1 MLTPRSAL
9 MVALGL
15 GACAGDRLHNEA
27 TGLPDLPPG
36 VQAVSLLG
44 DTLTTLDLST
54 DVALERE
61 EQLAQARAAYE
72 ATPEDPDSIIWFG
85 RRLAYLGRYR
95 DAIATYTEG
104 IAVSA
109 GDAHMY
115 RHRGHRYI
123 SVREL
128 DRAIGD
134 FVKAT
139 RLVAGKPDEVEP
151 DGLPNARGIPTST
164 LQFNSWYHLGLAH
177 YLKGDFERAL
187 SSYGECIK
195 VSQNPDALSA
205 TSYWLYMTLR
215 RLGREDEAAA
225 ILEPIHADMDIIE
238 NYSYHR
244 LLLMYK
250 GELPPD
256 QIMASVEGALENA
269 TVGYGVGNWH
279 LFNGREEEAMQVFRR
294 IIRGPQWSAFGYIAA
309 EAELARA
316 PRSP

>member
-15 GACAGDRLHNEA
+15 GACASDRPHSEA

-44 DTLTTLDLST
+44 DTLTVLDLST
-54 DVALERE
+54 DVALDRQQ
-61 EQLAQARAAYE
+61 QLVQARAAYE
-72 ATPEDPDSIIWFG
+72 ATPEDADSIIWFG

-104 IAVSA
+104 IAISA
-109 GDAHMY
+109 GDARMY

-139 RLVAGKPDEVEP
+139 RLLADKPDEVEP

-187 SSYGECIK
+187 SSYRECVK
-195 VSQNPDALSA
+195 VSRNPDALSA

-215 RLGREDEAAA
+215 RLGREEEAAA

-256 QIMASVEGALENA
+256 QITASVEDALENA
-269 TVGYGVGNWH
+269 TVWYGIGNWH
-279 LFNGREEEAMQVFRR
+279 LFNGREEEAMQIFRR
-294 IIRGPQWSAFGYIAA
+294 ITRGPQWSAFGYIAA

-316 PRSP
+316 ARRP